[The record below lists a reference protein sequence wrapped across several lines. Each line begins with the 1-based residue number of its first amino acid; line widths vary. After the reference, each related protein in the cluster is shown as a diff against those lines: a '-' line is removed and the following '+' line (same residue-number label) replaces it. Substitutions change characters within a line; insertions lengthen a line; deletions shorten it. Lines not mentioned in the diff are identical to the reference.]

1 MPSARRGAH
10 PTRLIVA
17 GFLAVIFAGSGLLAL
32 PFAHTGDHP
41 GYIRCLFTSTSAVTV
56 TGLANVPASDWS
68 PFGEAVLMLLIQVGG
83 FGIMTVGAV
92 FALLVSQRLGLRQRM
107 IAQQEI
113 GALTPGEVRSL
124 VKSIAV
130 VTFFIELLLML
141 VLAARLWQSGRES
154 LPGALW
160 SGAFH
165 SIAAFNNAGLSL
177 YDDNLMSFVSDPV
190 ICLAITFGIIIG
202 GIGFPVLFE
211 IARERR
217 RARWSLHTKITLS
230 ATALLLVLGP
240 VVVTVFEWTN
250 SRTLGPLTV
259 PEKLLAGWFQ
269 GVTPRTAGFNT
280 VDIGG
285 LRASTL
291 LVIIVFMFIGAGA
304 ASTGGGI
311 KVTTFAVVG
320 WAVWSEVRGTGE
332 PTAFR
337 RRIHEAAVRQALAV
351 VVLSIGTIVAA
362 TLALVT
368 IAKVEAFDVI
378 FETFSAF
385 GTVGLSTG
393 VTALF
398 DGPAQLVLIA
408 VMLAGRVGPTTF
420 AAAFVSRERPRL
432 FQLPKERPIIG

>member
-1 MPSARRGAH
+1 MPSARGAH

-17 GFLAVIFAGSGLLAL
+17 GFIGFILFGAGFLAL
-32 PFAHTGDHP
+32 PLSHTGEHP
-41 GYIRCLFTSTSAVTV
+41 GFMRCLFTSTSAVTV

-68 PFGEAVLMLLIQVGG
+68 PFGEVVLVVLMQVGG

-92 FALLVSQRLGLRQRM
+92 FALLMSQRLGLRQRM
-107 IAQQEI
+107 VAQHEI

-124 VKSIAV
+124 VKTIGVA
-130 VTFFIELLLML
+130 TFVIELLIAL
-141 VLAARLWQSGRES
+141 VLAARLWHSGVES
-154 LPGALW
+154 LPGAVW
-160 SGAFH
+160 SGVFH
-165 SIAAFNNAGLSL
+165 SVAAFNNAGLSL
-177 YDDNLMSFVSDPV
+177 YDDNLMGFVGDPV

-211 IARERR
+211 IVRERR

-230 ATALLLVLGP
+230 ATALLLVVGP
-240 VVVTVFEWTN
+240 LVVTVFEWSN
-250 SRTLGPLTV
+250 ARTLGSLTV

-291 LVIIVFMFIGAGA
+291 LVIVVLMFIGAGA
-304 ASTGGGI
+304 ASTAGGI

-320 WAVWSEVRGTGE
+320 WAVWSEVRGEGE
-332 PTAFR
+332 PTVFR
-337 RRIHEAAVRQALAV
+337 RRIDEVAIRQALAV
-351 VVLSIGTIVAA
+351 IVLSIGTVVTA
-362 TLALVT
+362 ALVVIT
-368 IAKVEAFDVI
+368 LVPVEAFDAI
-378 FETFSAF
+378 FETVSAF

-393 VTALF
+393 VTTLL

-420 AAAFVSRERPRL
+420 AAAFVTRERPRL

>member
-1 MPSARRGAH
+1 MPSALRGAH

-17 GFLAVIFAGSGLLAL
+17 GFLGFILVGAALLAL
-32 PFAHTGDHP
+32 PIAHTDAHTGFM
-41 GYIRCLFTSTSAVTV
+41 RCLFTSTSAVTV
-56 TGLANVPASDWS
+56 TGLTNVTASDWS
-68 PFGEAVLMLLIQVGG
+68 PFGEAVLVALMQVGG
-83 FGIMTVGAV
+83 FGIMTIGAV
-92 FALLVSQRLGLRQRM
+92 LALLVSQRLGLRQRM
-107 IAQQEI
+107 VAQHEI

-124 VKSIAV
+124 VKTIAV
-130 VTFFIELLLML
+130 VTFVIELLLAL
-141 VLAARLWQSGRES
+141 VLAARFWQSGRES
-154 LPGALW
+154 LPGAVW
-160 SGAFH
+160 SGVFH
-165 SIAAFNNAGLSL
+165 SVAAFNNAGLSL
-177 YDDNLMSFVSDPV
+177 YDDNLMGFVGDPV
-190 ICLAITFGIIIG
+190 VCLAISFGVIVG

-211 IARERR
+211 IAREHR

-230 ATALLLVLGP
+230 ATALLLVIGP
-240 VVVTVFEWTN
+240 LVVTVFEWSN
-250 SRTLGPLTV
+250 ARTLGPLTV

-269 GVTPRTAGFNT
+269 GVSPRTAGFNT
-280 VDIGG
+280 IDIGG

-291 LVIIVFMFIGAGA
+291 LVVVVLMFIGAGA

-320 WAVWSEVRGTGE
+320 WAVWSEVRGAGE

-351 VVLSIGTIVAA
+351 VALSIGTIVAA
-362 TLALVT
+362 TLAVLT
-368 IAKVEAFDVI
+368 LAEVEAFDAI

-393 VTALF
+393 VTAAL
-398 DGPAQLVLIA
+398 DGPAQLVIIA